1 MAARRR
7 TAGAKLPNDGRK
19 VGLVVGL
26 AVVACMVPVGFFSLD
41 SDDTTVPAPETTQ
54 SADTVEILR
63 KAAEAQGVC
72 YGWQLNDSSSVVSA
86 GSNLGDGRSV
96 TDDPTSCPRWV
107 EVSANIVYTSAE
119 SEIDDYATFRVMGSA
134 DLTDVTSIALEGGLR
149 RLGIDESAFVE
160 DPGWAVT
167 RAAVLLPLL
176 MAEQGEAPVVP
187 VSTDSP
193 AAEPSPLPA
202 AGSDMWRDRSGY
214 LLAGAAMLLLT
225 ALLAGIGGWQWQRER
240 QRAAL
245 APAPRR
251 TRSGTRGADKPK
263 ANPRKP
269 APRKAAA
276 AEAVQDSPRKAPT
289 PEAVETPAR
298 KAAPRKAAS
307 RKAASPQAP
316 PEAVEAAP
324 GKTTPRKTAGQ
335 R

>member
-1 MAARRR
+1 MAVRRR

-19 VGLVVGL
+19 VGLFVGL
-26 AVVACMVPVGFFSLD
+26 AVVACMVPVGVFSLD

-72 YGWQLNDSSSVVSA
+72 YGWQLHDSSAMVST

-96 TDDPTSCPRWV
+96 TDEPTNCPRWV

-134 DLTDVTSIALEGGLR
+134 EVTGVTSIALEGGLR

-187 VSTDSP
+187 ASTDSP

-240 QRAAL
+240 QRSAL
-245 APAPRR
+245 APAPRKTRSR
-251 TRSGTRGADKPK
+251 TRGTDNPK
-263 ANPRKP
+263 A
-269 APRKAAA
+269 
-276 AEAVQDSPRKAPT
+276 SPRKAVPRKATARKTVPSKDAT
-289 PEAVETPAR
+289 PEAVEAPAEKTTR
-298 KAAPRKAAS
+298 RTIPRQAASPEAAPKAAEARPRKA
-307 RKAASPQAP
+307 
-316 PEAVEAAP
+316 
-324 GKTTPRKTAGQ
+324 TPRKTAEQ